1 MMNIIEI
8 CNKYGIEVPE
18 DKRDSLTKDVLENY
32 VAISEHDKRI
42 NQVKADRDK
51 WKTQADTYGETIKSF
66 NGVTP
71 EDYADL
77 QKKLDDVKEDYDKKI
92 AERDFNDALNTALS
106 KIKFSSESAK
116 KSIISDIK
124 SRNLSVENG
133 EIIGLNDV
141 LDNIKKEDEGAF
153 VVDESKTDPTEGVKK
168 PHFTQSF
175 RSKSGSGLT
184 HEDYMKM
191 TVDERIKLKNENP
204 NLYEELKKQ

>member
-18 DKRDSLTKDVLENY
+18 DKQDSLTKDVLENY
-32 VAISEHDKRI
+32 VAINEHDKKI

-51 WKTQADTYGETIKSF
+51 WKSQADTYGETIKSF

-77 QKKLDDVKEDYDKKI
+77 QKKLNDAKEDYDKRI
-92 AERDFNDALNTALS
+92 AERDFNDALNAALS

-116 KSIISDIK
+116 KSIISEIR

-153 VVDESKTDPTEGVKK
+153 VVEETNPSKGIKK
-168 PHFTQSF
+168 PHFTKSF
-175 RSKSGSGLT
+175 RSNSSGGLT
-184 HEDYMKM
+184 HEDYMNM

>member
-18 DKRDSLTKDVLENY
+18 DKQDSLTKDVLENY
-32 VAISEHDKRI
+32 VAINEHDKKI

-51 WKTQADTYGETIKSF
+51 WKSQADTYGETIKSF

-77 QKKLDDVKEDYDKKI
+77 QKKLNDAKEDYDKRI
-92 AERDFNDALNTALS
+92 AERDFNDALNAALS

-116 KSIISDIK
+116 KSIISEIR

-141 LDNIKKEDEGAF
+141 LDNIKKEDNGAF
-153 VVDESKTDPTEGVKK
+153 IADEPNEPSKGPKK

-175 RSKSGSGLT
+175 RSNSGSGLT